1 MCGALQKLLYV
12 GLLVVSVQG
21 LLACQPVSNDPDIPL
36 VVATSNVAVSK
47 SRPIITDEWAVRLQ
61 AGTDP
66 DALAQEYGAKLLKP
80 IGSLKD
86 TWLIQR
92 PGFDLPDNSD
102 PLRQDKRVLWL
113 ERQIK
118 HKVYHRPS
126 ESEKSYIK

>member
-1 MCGALQKLLYV
+1 MYGTLQKLLYM

-21 LLACQPVSNDPDIPL
+21 LSACQPVNNAPGTPL
-36 VVATSNVAVSK
+36 AVATNSQ
-47 SRPIITDEWAVRLQ
+47 SRPIATDEWAIRLH

-66 DALAQEYGAKLLKP
+66 EVLANEYEAIFLGA
-80 IGSLKD
+80 IGSLQD
-86 TWLIQR
+86 TWLLRR
-92 PGFDLPDNSD
+92 PGFDLPDSSD

-126 ESEKSYIK
+126 ESDKSYIK